1 MSKIEITVSVDE
13 EKFKT
18 VDAYLK
24 RKSMTFDDEVDK
36 AIDALY
42 SKLVPTAV
50 KEYLIMMKEGPEAVA
65 RPRRKRHTQ
74 NNPNTNQSNS
84 DNQEQNNS

>member
-1 MSKIEITVSVDE
+1 MSRIDITVSVDE

-24 RKSMTFDDEVDK
+24 RKSQSFDDEIDK

-42 SKLVPTAV
+42 SKVVPTAV

-65 RPRRKRHTQ
+65 RPRRKRR
-74 NNPNTNQSNS
+74 S
-84 DNQEQNNS
+84 QEQNQGEDQNTIQNNS